1 MIWSGKYAT
10 EVFLQNNFLQNLK
23 NLTLSQM
30 SCCQGKIILTVEKCD
45 YTAPT
50 ICCIVRLSNIFL
62 RHLFFFPETWRKLWA
77 LALQAGKVLSM
88 SYVYTSLCSSAVN
101 TFQMMW
107 HDVQLQCF
115 FPPLISNIFL
125 HSRAVARRN
134 DSFHSLK
141 SDSWNHSLRCYM

>member
-62 RHLFFFPETWRKLWA
+62 RHLFFFQRHEESSELWLSKQVKCSPCHTSIHLCA
-77 LALQAGKVLSM
+77 PVLSIPFKW
-88 SYVYTSLCSSAVN
+88 CD
-101 TFQMMW
+101 MMYSFN
-107 HDVQLQCF
+107 VF

-125 HSRAVARRN
+125 HSRAEARRN